1 MFQLDRS
8 ARFYL
13 PDFARRLP
21 RRFVD
26 VTIVTLAQRAKLNYL
41 SFMKRKTSR
50 KPLSGITLKQLRAL
64 TAVIEEGSN
73 AGAAGRL
80 NVTPPAIALQLKIIE
95 EEAGLPL
102 LERTPDGLKPT
113 AAGIEILTT
122 TNNIESALADC
133 SEALRALKQ
142 GEGGRVS
149 VGVVS
154 TAKYF
159 APRAFAAFARQHPNV
174 DIDLFVGNRAD
185 IVSELERFHRD
196 IVIMGR
202 PPETIE
208 LVTKVIGAHPHI
220 VIAPTDHR
228 LVGKRGLKLAAL
240 TGEKWLVREYG
251 SGTRL
256 LMERLFEEA
265 GGAPRIAME
274 IGSNETIKQAVMAG
288 LGIAFLSAH
297 TVALELKTR
306 QLAALDVRGLPAM
319 RSWFAVRRA
328 DKRLLP
334 ATELLW
340 NYLTTRGRDFLPRV
354 S

>member
-1 MFQLDRS
+1 ME
-8 ARFYL
+8 
-13 PDFARRLP
+13 
-21 RRFVD
+21 
-26 VTIVTLAQRAKLNYL
+26 
-41 SFMKRKTSR
+41 RKTSR
-50 KPLSGITLKQLRAL
+50 RPLAGITLKQLRAL
-64 TAVIEEGSN
+64 TAVIKEGSN
-73 AGAAGRL
+73 VGAAGRL

-95 EEAGLPL
+95 EEAGLPV
-102 LERTPDGLKPT
+102 LERAPEGMRPTPAGAEILAT
-113 AAGIEILTT
+113 AAKIEC
-122 TNNIESALADC
+122 ALEEC
-133 SEALRALKQ
+133 SEALRALRQ

-185 IVSELERFHRD
+185 IVSELEMFHRD

-202 PPETIE
+202 PPEHIS
-208 LVTKVIGAHPHI
+208 LVTKVIGPHPHI
-220 VIAPTDHR
+220 VIAPPDHALVRKKSLR
-228 LVGKRGLKLAAL
+228 LAQLAQ
-240 TGEKWLVREYG
+240 EKWLVREHG

-256 LMERLFEEA
+256 LMERLFDEA
-265 GGAPRIAME
+265 DEAPRIAME

-297 TVALELKTR
+297 TVALELKAR

-334 ATELLW
+334 ATEMLW
-340 NYLTTRGRDFLPRV
+340 DYLTTRGKDFLPRMN
-354 S
+354 

>member
-1 MFQLDRS
+1 MLRQ
-8 ARFYL
+8 
-13 PDFARRLP
+13 
-21 RRFVD
+21 
-26 VTIVTLAQRAKLNYL
+26 QAKLNKL
-41 SFMKRKTSR
+41 SFMERKTSR
-50 KPLSGITLKQLRAL
+50 KPLAGITLKQLRAL

-73 AGAAGRL
+73 VAAAGRL

-95 EEAGLPL
+95 EEAGLPV
-102 LERTPDGLKPT
+102 LERAPDGLRATPAGEEILAT
-113 AAGIEILTT
+113 AAK
-122 TNNIESALADC
+122 IESAIAEC
-133 SEALRALKQ
+133 SEALRGLRQ
-142 GEGGRVS
+142 GEGGQVS

-159 APRAFAAFARQHPNV
+159 APRAFAAFARQHPNI

-202 PPETIE
+202 PPDHID

-220 VIAPTDHR
+220 VIAPPDHA
-228 LVGKRGLKLAAL
+228 LVRKKSLKLAQLAP
-240 TGEKWLVREYG
+240 EKWLVREHG

-256 LMERLFEEA
+256 LMERLFDEA
-265 GGAPRIAME
+265 DASPRIAME

-328 DKRLLP
+328 DKRFLP
-334 ATELLW
+334 ATQMLW
-340 NYLTTRGRDFLPRV
+340 DYLTTRGKDFLPRAQ
-354 S
+354 